1 MLLKLS
7 MTPFSK
13 SFRPLAQWNIA
24 RAATV
29 IVASIVLLSACSGN
43 TKRPE
48 PAELG
53 ANTPLLN
60 VRQAWTS
67 RVGELPV
74 GSQPAIVGGSVVLAA
89 ADGTVVALDAVTGR
103 DQWRGNAGSALA
115 TGAGT
120 DGKLTAVVTR
130 ENEVVA
136 LEGGKVIWRTKLA
149 AQAFTAP
156 LVAGERVFVLAADR
170 SVSGFDGATGRLLWT
185 QKRPGEPLVLKQS
198 GSLLAVGDTL
208 VAGLSGRLAG
218 LNPNNGSVR
227 WEAPI
232 AAPRGTNEIE
242 RLVDM
247 VGRTSR
253 VGEVVCARAF
263 QAAVGCVNAARGNV
277 VWTKPANGAQGVHG
291 DEELVVGTEGDGKV
305 VAWKRA
311 DGERAWTTE
320 RLQYRVLS
328 APLVVGRSVVIGDST
343 GLVHLLSREDGS
355 PLNRFNT
362 DSSGVSAAPV
372 IAGETLVVVTRNGGV
387 YGFVPG

>member
-7 MTPFSK
+7 KMPFYW
-13 SFRPLAQWNIA
+13 SFKPLAQWNAAQAAIIVIA
-24 RAATV
+24 SV
-29 IVASIVLLSACSGN
+29 VLLSACSGN

-48 PAELG
+48 PADLG

-60 VRQAWTS
+60 VRQAWSS

-74 GSQPAIVGGSVVLAA
+74 GSQPVVVGGSIVVAA
-89 ADGTVVALDAVTGR
+89 ADGTVAALDAVTGR
-103 DQWRGNAGSALA
+103 DQWRGNAGAALA
-115 TGAGT
+115 TGAGS
-120 DGKLTAVVTR
+120 DGKRTAVVTR

-136 LEGGKVIWRTKLA
+136 FEGGKVVWRTKLA

-156 LVAGERVFVLAADR
+156 LVVGERVFVLAADR
-170 SVSGFDGATGRLLWT
+170 SVSGFDGATGSLLWT

-208 VAGLSGRLAG
+208 VVGLSGRLVG
-218 LNPNNGSVR
+218 LNPNNGSIR

-232 AAPRGTNEIE
+232 ASPRGTNEIE
-242 RLVDM
+242 RLVDI

-263 QAAVGCVNAARGNV
+263 QATVGCVNAARGNV
-277 VWTKPANGAQGVHG
+277 LWTKPANGAQGVHG
-291 DEELVVGTEGDGKV
+291 DEGLVVGTEADGKV
-305 VAWKRA
+305 VAWKRD
-311 DGERAWTTE
+311 DGERAWTSE
-320 RLQYRVLS
+320 RLQYRFLS

-372 IAGETLVVVTRNGGV
+372 IVGETLVVVTRNGGV